1 MLLGR
6 ARVGSRTIHGI
17 VEGDTI
23 HAVRGGLFGRLER
36 TGESFTAREAT
47 LLAPTRPSK
56 VVAIG
61 LNYRTHLGDDRD
73 APANPE
79 PFLKAPSSVIGAGE
93 AIVIPSDAGR
103 VDEEGE
109 VVAVIGRRG
118 RDIPEDRVDDYVLGY
133 TGGNDVSARHWQ
145 RDDLQWWRA
154 KSADTFTAVG
164 PFIATDLDP
173 EHIGL
178 RVLVNG
184 EVVQQATTADLI
196 HSVRK
201 CIAWI
206 SRSMT
211 LERGDLVFTG
221 TPGETRQLQPGDSV
235 RVEVEG
241 VGYLVNPVVAESSGM
256 RGNPAG
262 Q

>member
-6 ARVGSRTIHGI
+6 ARVGRRTVHGI
-17 VEGDTI
+17 VEGDTL
-23 HAVRGGLFGRLER
+23 HVVRGGLFGRLER

-61 LNYRTHLGDDRD
+61 LNYRTHLGDERP

-93 AIVIPSDAGR
+93 AIVLPADAGP

-118 RDIPEDRVDDYVLGY
+118 RDIPEERVDEYVLGY
-133 TGGNDVSARHWQ
+133 TGGNDVSARRWQ

-164 PFIATDLDP
+164 PFIATGLDP
-173 EHIGL
+173 ENIGL

-184 EVVQQATTADLI
+184 EVVQEASTADLI
-196 HSVRK
+196 HSIRS

-211 LERGDLVFTG
+211 LERGDLIFTG
-221 TPGETRQLQPGDSV
+221 TPGETRRLADGDSV

-241 VGYLVNPVVAESSGM
+241 VGYLVNPVVAGS
-256 RGNPAG
+256 
-262 Q
+262 

>member
-6 ARVGSRTIHGI
+6 ARVGRRIVHGI
-17 VEGDTI
+17 VEGDTLHVI
-23 HAVRGGLFGRLER
+23 RGGYHGRRER

-47 LLAPTRPSK
+47 LLAPTVPTK

-61 LNYRTHLGDDRD
+61 LNYRTHLGDDRP

-79 PFLKAPSSVIGAGE
+79 PFLKAPSSVIGAGD
-93 AIVIPSDAGR
+93 AIVLPADAGP

-118 RDIPEDRVDDYVLGY
+118 RNIPEERVDEYVLGY
-133 TGGNDVSARHWQ
+133 TGGNDVSARRWQ

-173 EHIGL
+173 ERIGL

-196 HSVRK
+196 HSVRA
-201 CIAWI
+201 CISWI

-211 LERGDLVFTG
+211 LERGDLIFTG
-221 TPGETRQLQPGDSV
+221 TPGETRRLAPGDSV

-241 VGYLVNPVVAESSGM
+241 VGFLVNPVVAE
-256 RGNPAG
+256 R
-262 Q
+262 

>member
-6 ARVGSRTIHGI
+6 ARVGRRIVHGI
-17 VEGDTI
+17 VEGSTL
-23 HAVRGGLFGRLER
+23 HVVRGGLFGRLER
-36 TGESFTAREAT
+36 TGESFTAAEAR
-47 LLAPTRPSK
+47 LLAPVRPSK

-61 LNYRTHLGDDRD
+61 LNYRTHLAAGAEARPE
-73 APANPE
+73 PANPE
-79 PFLKAPSSVIGAGE
+79 PFLKAPSSVIGAGD
-93 AIVIPSDAGR
+93 AIVLPADAGP

-109 VVAVIGRRG
+109 VVAVISRRA
-118 RDIPEDRVDDYVLGY
+118 RNITEDQVDDYVLGY
-133 TGGNDVSARHWQ
+133 TGGNDVSARAWQ
-145 RDDLQWWRA
+145 GNDLQWWRA
-154 KSADTFTAVG
+154 KSSDTFTAVG

-184 EVVQQATTADLI
+184 ELVQEASTADLI
-196 HSVRK
+196 HSVRA

-221 TPGETRQLQPGDSV
+221 TPGTTRRLAPGDSV

-241 VGYLVNPVVAESSGM
+241 VGYLVNPVVAES
-256 RGNPAG
+256 P
-262 Q
+262 

>member
-6 ARVGSRTIHGI
+6 VRVGRRTLSGI

-23 HAVRGGLFGRLER
+23 HVVRGGLFGRLER

-47 LLAPTRPSK
+47 LLAPVAPSK

-61 LNYRTHLGDDRD
+61 LNYRTHLGDERP

-79 PFLKAPSSVIGAGE
+79 PFLKAPSSVIGAGD
-93 AIVIPSDAGR
+93 AIVLPADAGR

-109 VVAVIGRRG
+109 VVAVIGRRA
-118 RDIPEDRVDDYVLGY
+118 RNISEDEVDDYVLGY
-133 TGGNDVSARHWQ
+133 TGGNDVSARAWQ
-145 RDDLQWWRA
+145 GNDLQWWRA
-154 KSADTFTAVG
+154 KSSDTFTPVG

-178 RVLVNG
+178 RVLVND
-184 EVVQQATTADLI
+184 EVVQEATTADLI
-196 HSVRK
+196 HSIRA

-221 TPGETRQLQPGDSV
+221 TPGETRRLAAGDSV

-241 VGYLVNPVVAESSGM
+241 VGFLVNPVVAESRGM